1 MIQPNLNPAQL
12 SAAPLRA
19 RPMSAASLRTPRGAR
34 SEDPSFSRLREGQAT
49 PRLPPKP
56 EEAPPGEDEPWLFAY
71 PRALTTAEM
80 WRMGFAQAI
89 MFNAAGWT
97 NEATAAAEISGAL
110 KAKRPLKGLS
120 AEHRADLESAIAPAF
135 LGGDVIIVVACQ
147 ALEVLPADDRE
158 CCLSCLAKLLDC
170 VSSVWSEYDEMEDET
185 VRPRAL
191 CTDTRTR
198 AHARSV
204 LALSAS
210 VGPRPHV

>member
-1 MIQPNLNPAQL
+1 
-12 SAAPLRA
+12 
-19 RPMSAASLRTPRGAR
+19 
-34 SEDPSFSRLREGQAT
+34 
-49 PRLPPKP
+49 
-56 EEAPPGEDEPWLFAY
+56 
-71 PRALTTAEM
+71 
-80 WRMGFAQAI
+80 MGFAQAI

-170 VSSVWSEYDEMEDET
+170 VSSVWSEYDEIEDET
-185 VRPRAL
+185 LGAVVVVLEGAAMP
-191 CTDTRTR
+191 
-198 AHARSV
+198 SV
-204 LALSAS
+204 TADWADGEPTPYPVTMLDESLAPYFA
-210 VGPRPHV
+210 